1 MIEKRTYVL
10 VLFNSISELV
20 GSRNVMY
27 EQAATSQSAHP
38 ETHASA
44 AISAKQQRMGSIV
57 NHSTK
62 SKQAAQLRV
71 IADQFVAGK
80 APIQLATENLTL
92 NGATSTVAT
101 SMSAVLDPA
110 SPPSYG
116 EASSVDTD
124 LDAIMNTLPTDP
136 NWDGNRKFVK
146 GHLLNDNLGGKANKN
161 NLYPI
166 TGQANSDHKTKVEN
180 KIWDYMQT
188 NTNSAITYTVD
199 VTDRSVVD
207 KNMKLKK
214 NSGSYNDIQTPKATF
229 TCKTTAGTNF
239 AALNVPIKS
248 EAAARYD

>member
-1 MIEKRTYVL
+1 
-10 VLFNSISELV
+10 
-20 GSRNVMY
+20 MY
-27 EQAATSQSAHP
+27 EHENQPQVTSP

-44 AISAKQQRMGSIV
+44 ALSAKQHRVESFV
-57 NHSTK
+57 DHSAK

-71 IADQFVAGK
+71 IADNFVAGK

-101 SMSAVLDPA
+101 SISAVLDPA
-110 SPPSYG
+110 SPPAYG

-124 LDAIMNTLPTDP
+124 LNDIMDTLPTDP
-136 NWDGNRKFVK
+136 KWDGKRKFVK

-166 TGQANSDHKTKVEN
+166 TAQANSDHKNEVEN

-199 VTDRSVVD
+199 VTGRSVVD

-239 AALNVPIKS
+239 PALNVPIVS
-248 EAAARYD
+248 EAASRGE